1 MAYYVGSGPR
11 DTSPE
16 RLAQVVGT
24 RWAVEESCEV
34 VVYAIGAKD
43 VPYTGWEQQYCVPQG
58 IVH

>member
-1 MAYYVGSGPR
+1 MAHDVGSGPR
-11 DTSPE
+11 DTSLE

-34 VVYAIGAKD
+34 VVYAIGATD
-43 VPYTGWEQQYCVPQG
+43 VAYTGWGQQYCAPQG